1 MTFLLVVTFLLG
13 IHLAAVLRAHRR
25 PVGLLHWV
33 IGAAGAAAV
42 VGGLGLPDGAERAV
56 RPGDINWSVPLFAA
70 FGAGTAAI
78 FAWKLWALRRQDL
91 GPYAWRAGLS
101 AWALLAGLYLVVAIA
116 DHLWFTRGEQSGI
129 AHAAALGATDVDC
142 PGMVLVRWDETTAV
156 YRCPVD
162 LTWGHPLGQPFVPWP
177 TYVEGASDL
186 LRERIEATFREAR
199 RIEP

>member
-13 IHLAAVLRAHRR
+13 VHLVARLRAHRR

-33 IGAAGAAAV
+33 VGAAGATAV
-42 VGGLGLPDGAERAV
+42 LLGLGLLDGAERV
-56 RPGDINWSVPLFAA
+56 VHPRDINWSVPLFAV

-78 FAWKLWALRRQDL
+78 FAWKLWTLRRQDL

-116 DHLWFTRGEQSGI
+116 DHLWFMRGEQSGI
-129 AHAAALGATDVDC
+129 AHAAALGATDVEC
-142 PGMVLVRWDETTAV
+142 PGMVLVRWDAATAA
-156 YRCPVD
+156 YRCPAD
-162 LTWGHPLGQPFVPWP
+162 LVWGHPLGQPFVPWP
-177 TYVEGASDL
+177 TYVEGTSDL
-186 LRERIEATFREAR
+186 LRDRIEVTFREAR